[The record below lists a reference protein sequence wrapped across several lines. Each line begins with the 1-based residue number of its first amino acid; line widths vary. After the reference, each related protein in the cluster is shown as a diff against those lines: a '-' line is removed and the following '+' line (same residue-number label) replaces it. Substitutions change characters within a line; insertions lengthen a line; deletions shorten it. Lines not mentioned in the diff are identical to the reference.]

1 MEFHQELWETAG
13 KTVEL
18 KCPAEAYPTAKIQWF
33 KDDEALLDRAIGTVS
48 M

>member
-18 KCPAEAYPTAKIQWF
+18 KCPAEGHPSPKIQWL
-33 KDDEALLDRAIGTVS
+33 KDDKPLLSRPVGTVS